1 MGGNITSFFLLAF
14 RKVVHPPLQDR
25 SLRSSDFFFF
35 CRHHLDWISLR
46 HSVLIKSSV
55 LRLALASMRTGQP
68 EAGHPRN
75 LYRVGRASSSPAQAT
90 GWRHDG
96 WRARPARLHGS
107 RSRSVPTRC
116 NQARRSAG
124 GGNGLFEVPGRYAR
138 FHTDRKSI
146 SHLSPGPRRFAH
158 AFGKCNWMQ
167 LQLDG
172 GRLSP
177 KQVLTA
183 HLIWTQSAEPLLG
196 YRNAACTCACAEVS

>member
-1 MGGNITSFFLLAF
+1 MLAIDSMNSNISANLLRWLILSGREHYFIFPVSFPESSSSTPSSTTL
-14 RKVVHPPLQDR
+14 
-25 SLRSSDFFFF
+25 LRSSFFF

-46 HSVLIKSSV
+46 HSVLTKSSV

-75 LYRVGRASSSPAQAT
+75 LYRVGRASSSSAQAT

-107 RSRSVPTRC
+107 RSRSVSTRW

-124 GGNGLFEVPGRYAR
+124 GGSGLFEVPGRYAR
-138 FHTDRKSI
+138 FYTYRKSI
-146 SHLSPGPRRFAH
+146 SHLSPGPRRFVH
-158 AFGKCNWMQ
+158 AFGKCK
-167 LQLDG
+167 G

-183 HLIWTQSAEPLLG
+183 HLI
-196 YRNAACTCACAEVS
+196 